1 MKELMKE
8 IADEMFKYLK
18 MVLFICVIGVGAI
31 LFGFV
36 IIFTS
41 PFLALFGELTFERI
55 FKR

>member
-8 IADEMFKYLK
+8 ITDEMIKYLM
-18 MVLFICVIGVGAI
+18 MVSLILVVGVGAI